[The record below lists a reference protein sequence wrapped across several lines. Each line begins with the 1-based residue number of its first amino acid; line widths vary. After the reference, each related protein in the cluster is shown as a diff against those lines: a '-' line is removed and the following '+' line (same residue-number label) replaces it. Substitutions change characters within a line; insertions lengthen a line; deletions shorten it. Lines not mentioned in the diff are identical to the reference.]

1 MIKIWNIP
9 KHLLARNLTT
19 NKKELL
25 GHAHRVGLVEW
36 YPMAASILFSADY
49 KVMVWN
55 LDTKESVV
63 ESPVKTITCHQ
74 GVILSMSFNTNSS
87 LQATTCKDHK
97 IRVVDPRLG
106 IVLQEASY
114 MRHQANK
121 VLFLGNLKKLT
132 AICGTSRC
140 NNWQMAL

>member
-9 KHLLARNLTT
+9 KQLLARNLTT

-25 GHAHRVGLVEW
+25 GHARRVGLVEW

-63 ESPVKTITCHQ
+63 ASPVKTITCHQ
-74 GVILSMSFNTNSS
+74 GVILSVSFNTNSS
-87 LQATTCKDHK
+87 LQATT
-97 IRVVDPRLG
+97 
-106 IVLQEASY
+106 
-114 MRHQANK
+114 
-121 VLFLGNLKKLT
+121 
-132 AICGTSRC
+132 
-140 NNWQMAL
+140 